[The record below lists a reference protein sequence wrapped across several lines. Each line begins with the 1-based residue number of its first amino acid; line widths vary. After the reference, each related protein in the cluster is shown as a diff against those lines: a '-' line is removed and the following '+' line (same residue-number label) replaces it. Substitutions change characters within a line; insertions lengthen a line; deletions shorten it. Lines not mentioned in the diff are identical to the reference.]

1 MEKRKYHKEP
11 DLKRINSKNI
21 LFNNKEIS
29 AIEVYCKKYRVDN
42 KSKFMR
48 ETIIS
53 AVLKK
58 FSDDYPTLWND
69 TQLTIQHQY

>member
-1 MEKRKYHKEP
+1 VKRKYHKDP
-11 DLKRINSKNI
+11 DLKRINSKVI
-21 LFNNKEIS
+21 LFNNKELS
-29 AIEVYCKKYRVDN
+29 AIEVYCKKYRVVN

-58 FSDDYPTLWND
+58 FSDDYPTLWEESQMTLYPNP
-69 TQLTIQHQY
+69 